1 MSITGFLSDFSL
13 PEIFRFIDQGN
24 KSGVLMLRS
33 RSESGAASSY
43 YIWVN
48 NGNVITAANQLNDEG
63 LLSLIQQY
71 EWVSDRVVTKL
82 AQLCP
87 EDQPLGLYLKQQGA
101 LRGEQLE
108 HLFQVQVVQQLCL
121 IFQLKDAH
129 FRFEQNTPSPTREMT
144 GLQSPARIIEVVF
157 QKLIVLRQLFVA
169 RHLRHKRNGSR
180 LSENFCQQL
189 GLTMDIA
196 FFHCL
201 KLSLFDTN
209 YTLADLAK
217 IVDIYYRPYDIPKS
231 KFSAAKSLV

>member
-24 KSGVLMLRS
+24 KSGLLMLRS

-43 YIWVN
+43 YIWVE
-48 NGNVITAANQLNDEG
+48 NGQFVAAANRLNNQG

-71 EWVSDRVVTKL
+71 EWVSNRVITKL

-87 EDQPLGLYLKQQGA
+87 EDQPLGLYLRHQGA

-108 HLFQVQVVQQLCL
+108 HLFQVQVIQQLCL
-121 IFQLKDAH
+121 VCQLTDAQ
-129 FRFEQNTPSPTREMT
+129 FRFDQNVPIPTREMT
-144 GLQSPARIIEVVF
+144 GLQLPASIIEVLL
-157 QKLIVLRQLFVA
+157 QKLVVLKQLFAA
-169 RHLRHKRNGSR
+169 RNLRYRGNGNR

-189 GLTMDIA
+189 GLTMDIT

-231 KFSAAKSLV
+231 KFSAAKALI